1 MPQLYK
7 NLMLIDNKN
16 QNNPKNPKNLYDF
29 FIKYIQEGNF
39 DIVSGFFSVSMLA
52 DSAEKFDKIN
62 KFRMILANLTEGEK
76 TNKAQVD
83 LLSDKPTLLGNFQL
97 AANSKKAIE
106 FLEQNE
112 VEFRRYEKFCHAKA
126 YIYEH
131 PTQSNQSFFSVGSSN
146 YTHAGLKDTPVS
158 NIELNVA
165 KIGEDEDFRD
175 LKVWFQR
182 MWNEADTEI
191 VIENQTKKN
200 YKAYVIEQ
208 IKKLFYAY
216 SPEEIY
222 YKILF
227 ELFAKDLNNSDT
239 KWIEKQLTHLKETAI
254 WSKLFD
260 FQQKG
265 VLSLIRMLQNYG
277 GAILADAVGL
287 GKTWQALAVMKYYEL
302 EGYKTILLCP
312 KKLENNWEKYRNGN
326 GSIFETDD
334 FRYIVRYHTDLQ
346 DQRLA
351 SKEPLKTLE
360 KYFQNNNKLLLV
372 IDESHNLRNDASNR
386 YKFLVEQLL
395 QKQKPYADLK
405 VLLLSATPIN
415 TKITDLRNQFK
426 LLVKGENDGFKDNLF
441 VNNLQ
446 DLFKRVQTQFN
457 EWETQNKLHNVPL
470 KDFFTN
476 IEQDFYKLNDALVVA
491 RTRKMIEKN
500 LQTDLKFPVKEK
512 PVNIYHLP
520 KEFGEL
526 ATPEQIIAALEQLHF
541 WGYQPA
547 KYVKTKEEWENTS
560 KDATENEYL
569 RQGFLARMM
578 FFLLMKRLE
587 SSWFSFQSTLH
598 NILKHHENALAKVIE
613 FRENRNGK
621 NTQTTIPYVDL
632 IPEEQAQL
640 HESMEA
646 DSENAQKLNEK
657 IEAYTLGKNK
667 EKAIKLSDIRDIG
680 KFEKDLRAEVKKLI
694 FIAQQVKHY
703 ADNIEKN
710 KQKDDKLQVLID
722 TIQNRRNLI
731 YQIPT
736 KKVLIF
742 TAFKD
747 TAKYLFEALKKQLP
761 NQNIAYITGDEYSA
775 KIRNEQRSFKNF
787 ETILE
792 YFAPYTKLFKEKEW
806 QTLYDKHRNKEMI
819 TDFEVWKT
827 FVSQHDTTIKEQ
839 LENPI
844 DILIA
849 TDCISE
855 GQNLQDCDCVINY
868 DIHWNPVRLIQRF
881 GRIDRIGSPNA
892 SVSVVNF
899 WVGENFENAMNL
911 KNRVEKRMAIMALVG
926 TETIDNLTEKVEEM
940 LKESPLVSQQE
951 EKMLRQ
957 MQTSWDD
964 IEAGGQALSLAD
976 FSMEIFR
983 QDLLAYL
990 MEHKGVLEN
999 MPNHVFSGFVLDKKE
1014 NLINQNSTPNLI
1026 NQIPTKN
1033 LVDVTETNV
1042 IALLKHKETKDL
1054 RLVLTNDK
1062 GKGVFLNNF
1071 FVLQFLSTHK
1081 KLVRDN
1087 ETLKKVEDNHE
1098 VFINQLAEM
1107 LTNYLNQQTTVE
1119 TKADL
1124 KKAAKAG
1131 FGAAMFAGKKENAA
1145 NNYFNPENF
1154 EVVVWE
1160 TVVVK

>member
-1 MPQLYK
+1 
-7 NLMLIDNKN
+7 MLIDNKN
-16 QNNPKNPKNLYDF
+16 QNNPKNPTTLYDF
-29 FIKYIQEGNF
+29 FVKYIKEGSF
-39 DIVSGFFSVSMLA
+39 DVVSGYFSVPMLA
-52 DSAEKFDKIN
+52 DSFVKFQKIS
-62 KFRMILANLTEGEK
+62 KFRMILGELSETAK
-76 TNKAQVD
+76 KENAQVD
-83 LLSDKPTLLGNFQL
+83 LLENKPSIKGSFQL
-97 AANSKKAIE
+97 AANAKKAIS
-106 FLEQNE
+106 FLEQNK
-112 VEFRRYEKFCHAKA
+112 VELKRYEKFCHAKA
-126 YIYEH
+126 YIYEN
-131 PTQSNQSFFSVGSSN
+131 PTESSQSFFSVGSSN

-165 KIGEDEDFRD
+165 KTGEDEDFRD

-191 VIENQTKKN
+191 VAEDKTKQN
-200 YKAYVIEQ
+200 YKEYVIEQ

-216 SPEEIY
+216 KPEEIY

-227 ELFAKDLNNSDT
+227 ELFFEDIKDTNT
-239 KWIEKQLTHLKETAI
+239 KSVEKQLTHLKETAI
-254 WSKLFD
+254 WNRLFD

-265 VLSLIRMLQNYG
+265 VLSLIRMLQNYN

-334 FRYIVRYHTDLQ
+334 FRYLVRYHTDLQ

-395 QKQKPYADLK
+395 QKQKPHADLK

-426 LLVKGENDGFKDNLF
+426 LLVKGENDGFKDNLHI
-441 VNNLQ
+441 NNLQ

-457 EWETQNKLHNVPL
+457 EWEVQNRLHNISL

-491 RTRKMIEKN
+491 RTRKMIEKT
-500 LQTDLKFPVKEK
+500 LQTDLKFPIKAK

-526 ATPEQIIAALEQLHF
+526 ETPEQIIAALEQLHF

-547 KYVKTKEEWENTS
+547 KYVKTKDEWEKTS

-587 SSWFSFQSTLH
+587 SSWFSFQSTLN
-598 NILKHHENALAKVIE
+598 NILKHHENALEKVIA
-613 FRENRNGK
+613 FRENKDSK
-621 NTQTTIPYVDL
+621 NVQQTLDFATL
-632 IPEEQAQL
+632 TPEEQAQL
-640 HESMEA
+640 AESMET
-646 DSENAQKLNEK
+646 DSENAQKLSDEIDK
-657 IEAYTLGKNK
+657 YSLGKK
-667 EKAIKLSDIRDIG
+667 KPILLSDIRDIG
-680 KFEKDLRAEVKKLI
+680 KFENDLRSEVKKI
-694 FIAQQVKHY
+694 SFIAQQVKKY
-703 ADNIEKN
+703 AENIDKN
-710 KQKDDKLQVLID
+710 KQKDDKLSALMNSINEKRKNQ
-722 TIQNRRNLI
+722 TN
-731 YQIPT
+731 

-747 TAKYLFEALKKQLP
+747 TAKYLFDALQKQLP
-761 NQNIAYITGDEYSA
+761 NENIAYITGDEYSA
-775 KIRNEQRSFKNF
+775 HIKNEKRSFRSF

-806 QTLYDKHRNKEMI
+806 QNLYDTYNNKEVI
-819 TDFEVWKT
+819 ADFEAWKT
-827 FVSQHDTTIKEQ
+827 FICKYDTTVKEQ

-892 SVSVVNF
+892 TVSVVNF
-899 WVGENFENAMNL
+899 WVGENFENALNL

-926 TETIDNLTEKVEEM
+926 TETIDNLTEKVEAL

-957 MQTSWDD
+957 MQISWDD
-964 IEAGGQALSLAD
+964 IESGGQTLSLAD

-983 QDLLAYL
+983 QELLAYL
-990 MEHKGVLEN
+990 TEHKGVLES
-999 MPNHVFSGFVLDKKE
+999 MPNHIFSGFALEKE
-1014 NLINQNSTPNLI
+1014 QILHSQNLTALTQ
-1026 NQIPTKN
+1026 
-1033 LVDVTETNV
+1033 TNV
-1042 IALLKHKETKDL
+1042 IALLKHKEKGDL

-1062 GKGVFLNNF
+1062 GKGIFVNNF
-1071 FVLQFLSTHK
+1071 FVLQFLSTYK

-1087 ETLKKVEDNHE
+1087 KTLKKVEDNEE
-1098 VFINQLAEM
+1098 VFINALAEM
-1107 LTNYLNQQTTVE
+1107 LKKYLSLQTQVE
-1119 TKADL
+1119 TKADF
-1124 KKAAKAG
+1124 KNAAKNG

-1145 NNYFNPENF
+1145 NSYFNPENF
-1154 EVVVWE
+1154 EIVVWE
-1160 TVVVK
+1160 TVGYQ